1 METIY
6 LDPDPEQTVVI
17 QLDPELKAD
26 QDAED
31 EAGVKCQMDIVQEDD
46 SEDHRLEG
54 VDSFICQH
62 KPGPGAEEV
71 DGPGTEEVDG
81 LSSVQLDGPEPGEV
95 DGPGSVELAGPQ
107 PEEVNAV
114 EVDGPEPEEME
125 SDDFCAV
132 CENGGDLL
140 CCDRCPKV
148 YHLACHVPPLTSFPL

>member
-6 LDPDPEQTVVI
+6 LDPDPVVI
-17 QLDPELKAD
+17 QLDPELEAD

-31 EAGVKCQMDIVQEDD
+31 ETGVKCHVDIVQEDD

-54 VDSFICQH
+54 VDSFICQYE
-62 KPGPGAEEV
+62 PGPGAEEV
-71 DGPGTEEVDG
+71 DG
-81 LSSVQLDGPEPGEV
+81 LSSVPLDGPEPGEV
-95 DGPGSVELAGPQ
+95 DGPGSMEVDGPDSVELAGPQ
-107 PEEVNAV
+107 PEEVDAV